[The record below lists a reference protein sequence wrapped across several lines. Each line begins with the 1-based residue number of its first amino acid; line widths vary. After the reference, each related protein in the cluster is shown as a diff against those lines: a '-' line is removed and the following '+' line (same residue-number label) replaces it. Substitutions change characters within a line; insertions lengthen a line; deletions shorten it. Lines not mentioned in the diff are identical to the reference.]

1 MPEPLCMDVD
11 RRNRNPMDRESPA
24 SQQKDSDPNPTM
36 PRCTKPSLE
45 NPMLTL
51 TLIPRAIFNKTSTFH
66 VVQAIEPISYTVSR
80 SVQSTQAE
88 TKITN
93 KTAGLEIGVE
103 NAVEAG
109 GNVVVAEGK
118 ETIKI
123 NAKGA
128 FNMSVGSQNLL
139 QTLDGYIE
147 TVVFTGYKI
156 KSSAPSIKPL

>member
-1 MPEPLCMDVD
+1 
-11 RRNRNPMDRESPA
+11 
-24 SQQKDSDPNPTM
+24 
-36 PRCTKPSLE
+36 
-45 NPMLTL
+45 MLTL
-51 TLIPRAIFNKTSTFH
+51 TLIPRAIFNKTSTFQ